1 MRSPSSSSWGCEL
14 KSYRLY
20 SALYCVPVILF
31 MRMWVE
37 KNGILAAYYGNFGH
51 PPCEDV
57 SWKTSHN
64 TRIQTYNCHPPCE
77 DVSWKV
83 QTKIRFHTFRASSSL
98 WGCEL
103 KILNSIVHCFQNLNP
118 PCEVVS
124 WKYGMKVILDRL
136 VTVILLVRMWVEI
149 MTKSSVS
156 ESWRGHPLRENVS
169 WNVIASTILFT
180 IKSHPLRED
189 VSWNAIYNKADI
201 KADGSS
207 SSRGRELK
215 CFYTTG
221 NNMVWRHPLRE
232 DVSWNYWCLG
242 TA

>member
-1 MRSPSSSSWGCEL
+1 MEVSSSSWGCELKNLSEWTARITGLVILFMRMWVEKSRYTLRTAASTVILFMRMWVEKLFPRLLPMRSPSSSSWGCEV

-103 KILNSIVHCFQNLNP
+103 K
-118 PCEVVS
+118 
-124 WKYGMKVILDRL
+124 
-136 VTVILLVRMWVEI
+136 
-149 MTKSSVS
+149 
-156 ESWRGHPLRENVS
+156 
-169 WNVIASTILFT
+169 
-180 IKSHPLRED
+180 
-189 VSWNAIYNKADI
+189 
-201 KADGSS
+201 
-207 SSRGRELK
+207 
-215 CFYTTG
+215 
-221 NNMVWRHPLRE
+221 
-232 DVSWNYWCLG
+232 
-242 TA
+242 